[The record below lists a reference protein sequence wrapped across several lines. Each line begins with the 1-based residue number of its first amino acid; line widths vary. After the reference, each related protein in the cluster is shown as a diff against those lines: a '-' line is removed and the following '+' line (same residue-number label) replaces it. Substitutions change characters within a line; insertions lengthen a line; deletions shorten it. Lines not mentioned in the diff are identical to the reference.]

1 MRRSLSVSLE
11 MGLRTTSRHPKRMT
25 CGWILLALAAGC
37 CSPRPAPPAT
47 TPSSTAIR
55 REHAGGR
62 VLILPGVSNERFQL
76 AGLAAQI
83 REAYP
88 LLQVEIRPWGPAFL
102 SLSNLA
108 AFERNRQTA
117 QALANELAD
126 YRRAHPRSVLVVIG
140 YSGGGGIAVLLAE
153 ALPDDVTI
161 DRLILVAPA
170 ISRNYPIEDV
180 VLPHV
185 AEFMVNFAS
194 AKDFAVGW
202 GTAHFGTIDRKWE
215 NSAGSVGFA
224 AEHPRLVEWHWS
236 KETIADGHYGNH
248 LSYLG
253 RRWQRTCLLPVLD
266 PAVDAAILRANWST
280 RSAGE
285 TAP

>member
-1 MRRSLSVSLE
+1 MDSRTPRRH
-11 MGLRTTSRHPKRMT
+11 RKRMT
-25 CGWILLALAAGC
+25 GGWILLVLAIGC
-37 CSPRPAPPAT
+37 GNPRSAPPAA
-47 TPSSTAIR
+47 TPAGTAIR

-126 YRRAHPRSVLVVIG
+126 YRRAHPQSALVVIG

-170 ISRNYPIEDV
+170 ISRNYPIEEA

-194 AKDFAVGW
+194 DKDFAVGW

-215 NSAGSVGFA
+215 SSAGSRGFA
-224 AEHPRLVEWHWS
+224 VEHPRLVEWRWS
-236 KETIADGHYGNH
+236 KETISDGHYGNH
-248 LSYLG
+248 LSYLSG
-253 RRWQRTCLLPVLD
+253 RWQRTCLLPVLD
-266 PAVDAAILRANWST
+266 PAIDAATLRAGWST